1 MAAAQRSRYPY
12 GYSGYR
18 PRLKC
23 ILTCRR
29 KKLGIKQQT
38 LANDIGITRQTL
50 SAIENG
56 HAWPHWETMDKLAE
70 QLNLQLGDFLKRCEP
85 SQTPRFKNDDD
96 EDAEQ
101 RRSDLNAAL
110 RAGRRLENLSLEQVA
125 KKCQL
130 LADKYRL
137 MAEHYYLLA
146 EQNEVLAKRYQRL
159 AKKCARLGR
168 KRLLSVAQLSRI
180 ERDEVTRSRV
190 YQSKKGSVEF
200 AHPVLKS
207 LVRLGWNG
215 ADANAQP
222 VFSFD

>member
-12 GYSGYR
+12 GFSGYQ
-18 PRLKC
+18 PRLKF

-70 QLNLQLGDFLKRCEP
+70 QLKLQLGDFLNRSEP

-101 RRSDLNAAL
+101 WRSDLNAAL

-130 LADKYRL
+130 MADKYRL
-137 MAEHYYLLA
+137 MADYYYLVA
-146 EQNEVLAKRYQRL
+146 EQDKVLAKRYHRL

-168 KRLLSVAQLSRI
+168 KRLVSVAQLSRI

-190 YQSKKGSVEF
+190 YQNMKGSVEF
-200 AHPVLKS
+200 AHPVLRS
-207 LVRLGWNG
+207 LARRGWNG